1 MFLDINVDGMDGLE
15 AAGKIKADDIIYIET
30 SKHKNVFCTAGE
42 TYSIILYHGGRG
54 MGSIYFFDTFLK
66 KKNIRR
72 LQRCRYVYFQK

>member
-15 AAGKIKADDIIYIET
+15 VAGKIKADDIIYIET
-30 SKHKNVFCTAGE
+30 SKHKNVFYTAGE

>member
-1 MFLDINVDGMDGLE
+1 MVLDLHVDGMDGLE

-30 SKHKNVFCTAGE
+30 SKHKNVFYTAGE
-42 TYSIILYHGGRG
+42 TYGIILYHGGRG